1 MLMAFGQFVFET
13 DTLSFTEL
21 QRQRTWNHASN
32 PVAQGRAQRQY
43 IGVGDETVNLAGR
56 IYEAQGFGKRQS
68 VDDLAM
74 MADRGSPYVLVDGSG
89 YLYGVY
95 IIEGIDETRSTLL
108 FNGVP
113 RKIDFSLKLTRVDD
127 DRVELSQDFNL
138 APDFDL

>member
-21 QRQRTWNHASN
+21 QRQRSWNHASN
-32 PVAQGRAQRQY
+32 PVAKGRAKRQY
-43 IGVGDETVNLAGR
+43 IGVGDETVSLSGL

-74 MADRGSPYVLVDGSG
+74 MADRGTAYTLVDGSG

-95 IIEGIDETRSTLL
+95 IIEGLDDSRSILL

-113 RKIDFSLKLTRVDD
+113 RKIDFAIKLTRVDD
-127 DRVELSQDFNL
+127 DRVQQPER
-138 APDFDL
+138 PTT

>member
-32 PVAQGRAQRQY
+32 SVAKGRAKRQY
-43 IGVGDETVNLAGR
+43 LGVGDETVSLSGL
-56 IYEAQGFGKRQS
+56 IYEVQGFGQRQS

-74 MADRGSPYVLVDGSG
+74 MADRGSAYTLVDGSG

-95 IIEGIDETRSTLL
+95 IIEGLDDTRSILL

-113 RKIDFSLKLTRVDD
+113 RKIDFSIKLTRVDD
-127 DRVELSQDFNL
+127 DRVQQPERVTT
-138 APDFDL
+138 

>member
-21 QRQRTWNHASN
+21 QRQRSWNHASN
-32 PVAQGRAQRQY
+32 PVAKGRAKRQY
-43 IGVGDETVNLAGR
+43 IGVGDETVNLSGL

-74 MADRGSPYVLVDGSG
+74 MADRGTAYTLVDGSG

-95 IIEGIDETRSTLL
+95 IIEGLDDSRSILL

-113 RKIDFSLKLTRVDD
+113 RKIDFAIKLTRVDD
-127 DRVELSQDFNL
+127 DRVQQPERP
-138 APDFDL
+138 AT

>member
-21 QRQRTWNHASN
+21 QRQRSWNHASN
-32 PVAQGRAQRQY
+32 PVAKGRAKRQY
-43 IGVGDETVNLAGR
+43 IGVGDETVNLAGL
-56 IYEAQGFGKRQS
+56 IYEAQGLGQRQS

-74 MADRGSPYVLVDGSG
+74 MADRGTAYTLVDGSG

-95 IIEGIDETRSTLL
+95 IIEGLDDSRSILL

-113 RKIDFSLKLTRVDD
+113 RKIDFAIKLTRVDD
-127 DRVELSQDFNL
+127 DRVQQPERP
-138 APDFDL
+138 AT

>member
-21 QRQRTWNHASN
+21 QRQRSWNHASN
-32 PVAQGRAQRQY
+32 PVAKGRAKRQY
-43 IGVGDETVNLAGR
+43 IGVGDETVSLSGL

-74 MADRGSPYVLVDGSG
+74 MADRGTAYTLVDGSG

-95 IIEGIDETRSTLL
+95 IIEGLDDSRSILL

-113 RKIDFSLKLTRVDD
+113 RKIDFAIKLTRVDD
-127 DRVELSQDFNL
+127 DRVQQPERP
-138 APDFDL
+138 AT

>member
-21 QRQRTWNHASN
+21 QRQRSWNHASN
-32 PVAQGRAQRQY
+32 PVAKGRAKRQY
-43 IGVGDETVNLAGR
+43 IGVGDETVSLSGL

-74 MADRGSPYVLVDGSG
+74 MADRGTAYTLVDGSG

-95 IIEGIDETRSTLL
+95 IIEGLDDSRSVLL

-113 RKIDFSLKLTRVDD
+113 RKIDFAIKLTRVDD
-127 DRVELSQDFNL
+127 DRVQQPERP
-138 APDFDL
+138 AT

>member
-21 QRQRTWNHASN
+21 QRQRSWNHASN
-32 PVAQGRAQRQY
+32 PVAKGRAKRQY
-43 IGVGDETVNLAGR
+43 IGVGDETVSLSGL
-56 IYEAQGFGKRQS
+56 IYEAQGFGQRQS

-74 MADRGSPYVLVDGSG
+74 MADRGTAYTLVDGSG

-95 IIEGIDETRSTLL
+95 IIEGLDDSRSILL

-113 RKIDFSLKLTRVDD
+113 RKIDFAIKLTRVDD
-127 DRVELSQDFNL
+127 DRVQQPER
-138 APDFDL
+138 PTT

>member
-21 QRQRTWNHASN
+21 HRQRTWNHASN
-32 PVAQGRAQRQY
+32 PVAKGRAKRQY
-43 IGVGDETVNLAGR
+43 LGVGDETVNLSGL
-56 IYEAQGFGKRQS
+56 IYEVQGFGQRQS
-68 VDDLAM
+68 VDDLAI
-74 MADRGSPYVLVDGSG
+74 MADRGAAYTLVDGSG

-95 IIEGIDETRSTLL
+95 IIEGIDETRSVLL

-127 DRVELSQDFNL
+127 ERVQQPERVTT
-138 APDFDL
+138 

>member
-32 PVAQGRAQRQY
+32 AVAQGRAKRQY
-43 IGVGDETVNLAGR
+43 IGVGDETVSLSGL

-95 IIEGIDETRSTLL
+95 IIEGLDETRSVLT

-113 RKIDFSLKLTRVDD
+113 RKIDFSIKLTRVDD
-127 DRVELSQDFNL
+127 DRVQQPE
-138 APDFDL
+138 PVTP